1 MPYSG
6 GEMGQPLQQTQQST
20 HLCQQPVLSLSTTS
34 NLVMQGYI
42 KQSFWMH
49 FLPSCLSSL
58 LLLLLVS
65 ILMEKYYKV
74 CVARAAVNVSVCEE
88 STH

>member
-1 MPYSG
+1 
-6 GEMGQPLQQTQQST
+6 
-20 HLCQQPVLSLSTTS
+20 
-34 NLVMQGYI
+34 MQGYV

-74 CVARAAVNVSVCEE
+74 CVARAAVNVYHIALIGSLVLKLL
-88 STH
+88 